1 MVFGNRT
8 LLLHVAKGLGGFGA
22 LGIALATM
30 NATIVPSLVL
40 LPLSLYLLR
49 GCPACWTIGLFETIV
64 MKIHQRRA
72 QEIS

>member
-8 LLLHVAKGLGGFGA
+8 LLLHVAKGLRGFGA
-22 LGIALATM
+22 LGVALATV
-30 NATIVPSLVL
+30 NSTIVPSLVL

-64 MKIHQRRA
+64 MKTHQWRA
-72 QEIS
+72 QEHS